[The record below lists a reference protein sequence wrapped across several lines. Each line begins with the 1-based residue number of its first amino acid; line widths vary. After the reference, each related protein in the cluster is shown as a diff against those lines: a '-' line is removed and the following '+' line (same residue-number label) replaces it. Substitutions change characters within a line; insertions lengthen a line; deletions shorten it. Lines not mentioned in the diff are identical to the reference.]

1 MEKKEALKNCLECI
15 TEYGYISEDGILDV
29 CDEDMRLVRFC
40 RKELDKIFGNGD
52 ATRENLLTIIENL
65 KKDIK
70 LDIKYD
76 IEY

>member
-15 TEYGYISEDGILDV
+15 IEYRYISEDGILDV

-40 RKELDKIFGNGD
+40 KKELDKIFGNGD

-70 LDIKYD
+70 LDIK
-76 IEY
+76 